1 MPCDPAIILLGVY
14 LKETKPLIRNHTCTP
29 VLTAA
34 LATPAKTWKQPRCPS
49 TEDWIK
55 KMWYIHTMEYY
66 SATKK
71 DSNSAI
77 CSNMT
82 DLEDMLSEKYYANK
96 RKTKTV

>member
-1 MPCDPAIILLGVY
+1 
-14 LKETKPLIRNHTCTP
+14 
-29 VLTAA
+29 
-34 LATPAKTWKQPRCPS
+34 
-49 TEDWIK
+49 
-55 KMWYIHTMEYY
+55 MWYIHTMEYY